1 MTTRRERLRDCE
13 ALHEFEEHTG
23 MRFSGTELD
32 AIAEQAKVAGLSMC
46 AYLERSLH
54 TLQTV
59 KAKLRGE
66 GVTRH

>member
-1 MTTRRERLRDCE
+1 
-13 ALHEFEEHTG
+13 